1 MQMERE
7 SLLPILPF
15 IALAVALHGLVVA
28 RQFFGLMVFN
38 DYSWAIPG
46 SLFLFLAGF
55 VTFVNIYT
63 SFLRNRIHNWRHGN
77 LDDFQFVSGIPVIG
91 SVFVILR
98 SLCFTQSPM
107 VGTVLIALIIAD
119 TGGFFWFPLALF
131 IDWYSGTKH

>member
-7 SLLPILPF
+7 NLLPILPF

-38 DYSWAIPG
+38 DDSWAIPG

-63 SFLRNRIHNWRHGN
+63 SFLRDRIHNWRHGN
-77 LDDFQFVSGIPVIG
+77 MDDFQFVSGVPAIG
-91 SVFVILR
+91 SVFVILG

-131 IDWYSGTKH
+131 IDWYSGTKD